1 MPLRRPRVCVVEP
14 SGCGNRMNAWDRPS
28 TESGC
33 SAKAGQN
40 SSILERADSYHTG
53 RATRQ
58 VEDLEVWDRHVAVSV
73 RSSDGRPRRGAVKLF
88 GQTSAMR
95 TVGVEE
101 ELLLVDM
108 HTGKPRSVASQV
120 IAAADRDNV
129 HGDGEGGVE
138 AELQRYM
145 VETQS
150 SVSSELADVEEELR
164 KWRRIVAG
172 AAREAGAGVAAIA
185 TAPVA
190 GAGLISLAPRYQR
203 MAERFGPTAQ
213 DVLTC
218 GCHVHVSV
226 QSDEEGIAAI
236 DRIRVWLPVILAMSA
251 NSPFYDGRDTGYA
264 SYRSQLWM
272 RWPSAGPTDTFGTP
286 DAYHEL
292 VRSMVESGVLLDDG
306 MIYFDARL
314 SRRYPTVEIR
324 VADVCVDLE
333 DTLLVAALCRALV
346 ETAAAEAAR
355 GDPVPQMPTSLLRLA
370 VWRAGHDGA
379 GGVLVDPV
387 SRRPRPWIEV
397 MRDLVIHVHDSLEGF
412 GDIERVEA
420 GIDRLARV
428 GTGATGQRRTFAKTG
443 QLVDVVVEAVRRTAG
458 R

>member
-1 MPLRRPRVCVVEP
+1 
-14 SGCGNRMNAWDRPS
+14 
-28 TESGC
+28 
-33 SAKAGQN
+33 
-40 SSILERADSYHTG
+40 
-53 RATRQ
+53 
-58 VEDLEVWDRHVAVSV
+58 
-73 RSSDGRPRRGAVKLF
+73 
-88 GQTSAMR
+88 MR

-101 ELLLVDM
+101 ELLLVDV

-120 IAAADRDNV
+120 IAAAD
-129 HGDGEGGVE
+129 GDSVQGAGEGGVE
-138 AELQRYM
+138 AELQRNM

-150 SVSSELADVEEELR
+150 SVASELADVEEELR
-164 KWRRIVAG
+164 KWRRVVAG

-185 TAPVA
+185 AAPVA
-190 GAGLISLAPRYQR
+190 GTGLISPAPRYQR
-203 MAERFGPTAQ
+203 MAERFGPTALE
-213 DVLTC
+213 VLTC

-226 QSDEEGIAAI
+226 ESDEEGIAAI

-292 VRSMVESGVLLDDG
+292 VRSMVESGVLVDDG

-314 SRRYPTVEIR
+314 SQRYPTVEIR

-333 DTLLVAALCRALV
+333 DTLVIAALCRALV

-370 VWRAGHDGA
+370 VWRAGHDGV
-379 GGVLVDPV
+379 GGVLLDPV
-387 SRRPRPWIEV
+387 SRLPRPWIEV

-412 GDIERVEA
+412 GDIERVEV
-420 GIDRLARV
+420 GIDRLSRV

>member
-1 MPLRRPRVCVVEP
+1 MVRRP
-14 SGCGNRMNAWDRPS
+14 G
-28 TESGC
+28 
-33 SAKAGQN
+33 
-40 SSILERADSYHTG
+40 RADVRTPCRESMG
-53 RATRQ
+53 GLATAAA
-58 VEDLEVWDRHVAVSV
+58 EV
-73 RSSDGRPRRGAVKLF
+73 F

-101 ELLLVDM
+101 ELLLVDV
-108 HTGKPRSVASQV
+108 HTGKPRSVAGQV
-120 IAAADRDNV
+120 IAATNADS
-129 HGDGEGGVE
+129 GPAAGEGGVE

-150 SVSSELADVEEELR
+150 SVASELADVEDELR
-164 KWRRIVAG
+164 KWRRVVAS
-172 AAREAGAGVAAIA
+172 AAREAGAGVAAIG

-190 GAGLISLAPRYQR
+190 GTGLISPAPRYQQ
-203 MAERFGPTAQ
+203 MADRFGPTAQ
-213 DVLTC
+213 EVLTC

-226 QSDEEGIAAI
+226 ESDEEGIAAI

-251 NSPFYDGRDTGYA
+251 NSPFFDGRDSGYA

-272 RWPSAGPTDTFGTP
+272 RWPSAGPTDTFGSA

-324 VADVCVDLE
+324 VADVCIDLE

-346 ETAAAEAAR
+346 ETAAAETAR

-370 VWRAGHDGA
+370 VWRAGHDGV
-379 GGVLVDPV
+379 GGVLLDPL
-387 SRRPRPWIEV
+387 SGRPRPWIEV
-397 MRDLVIHVHDSLEGF
+397 MRDLVSHVHDSLEGL
-412 GDIERVEA
+412 GDIERVEV

-428 GTGATGQRRTFAKTG
+428 GSGATAQRRTFSKTG

>member
-1 MPLRRPRVCVVEP
+1 MGGLTAALRGV
-14 SGCGNRMNAWDRPS
+14 
-28 TESGC
+28 
-33 SAKAGQN
+33 
-40 SSILERADSYHTG
+40 
-53 RATRQ
+53 
-58 VEDLEVWDRHVAVSV
+58 
-73 RSSDGRPRRGAVKLF
+73 F

-101 ELLLVDM
+101 ELLLVDV
-108 HTGKPRSVASQV
+108 HTGKLRSVASHV
-120 IAAADRDNV
+120 VAAAA
-129 HGDGEGGVE
+129 GEGGVE

-150 SVSSELADVEEELR
+150 SVASELADVEDELR
-164 KWRRIVAG
+164 EWRRVVAS

-190 GAGLISLAPRYQR
+190 GTGLISPAPRYQQ
-203 MAERFGPTAQ
+203 MADRFGPTAQ
-213 DVLTC
+213 EVLTC

-226 QSDEEGIAAI
+226 ESDEEGIAAI

-251 NSPFYDGRDTGYA
+251 NSPFYDGRDSGYA

-272 RWPSAGPTDTFGTP
+272 RWPSAGPTDTFGSAE
-286 DAYHEL
+286 AYHEL

-324 VADVCVDLE
+324 VADVCIDLE

-346 ETAAAEAAR
+346 ETAAAETAR

-370 VWRAGHDGA
+370 VWRAGHDGV
-379 GGVLVDPV
+379 GGVLLDPL
-387 SRRPRPWIEV
+387 SGRPRPWIEV
-397 MRDLVIHVHDSLEGF
+397 MRDLVSHVRDSLEGL
-412 GDIERVEA
+412 GDIERVEV

-428 GTGATGQRRTFAKTG
+428 GSGATAQRRTFSKTG
-443 QLVDVVVEAVRRTAG
+443 QLVDVVIEAVRRTAG